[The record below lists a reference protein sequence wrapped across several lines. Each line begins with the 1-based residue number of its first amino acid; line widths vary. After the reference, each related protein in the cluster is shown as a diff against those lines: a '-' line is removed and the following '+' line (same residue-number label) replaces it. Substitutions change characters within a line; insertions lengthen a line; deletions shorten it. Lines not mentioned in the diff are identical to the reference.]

1 MYRIS
6 SAVKALCSAE
16 SAASFDCFGRG
27 TLSMGFTSSVSSITA
42 ALNIPCSTAYTFTLL
57 AKAKRSGSPAKSALS
72 MAAVISCI
80 GTSPSTG
87 KTCCSNSCV

>member
-1 MYRIS
+1 MKRLEQLPEV
-6 SAVKALCSAE
+6 ANRQLGGLTA
-16 SAASFDCFGRG
+16 
-27 TLSMGFTSSVSSITA
+27 TS
-42 ALNIPCSTAYTFTLL
+42 TLL

-87 KTCCSNSCV
+87 KTCCSSSCV